1 MRNFAAKIEIRR
13 MSTVKY
19 YTSPEPF
26 ALECGAV
33 LPELTIAYHTFGE
46 LAPDRSNVVWVC
58 HALTANSDV
67 ADWWPHTVEQGCF
80 LDPGR
85 YYTICANI
93 LGSCYGTTGPLSV
106 NPATG
111 RPWHGTFPM
120 VTVRD
125 MVRAHQ
131 VLARHLGIERVKLLI
146 GSSIGG
152 FQCIEWSVM
161 QPGFAQNCAFIATTP
176 CTRPWA
182 SAFNESQ
189 RMAIE
194 TDPTWGEPSADAG
207 LGGMAVARSIALLSY
222 RGGVAYN
229 TTQADPDPASAG
241 FDRRVHS
248 YQRYQ
253 GEKLRKRF
261 NAYSYY
267 RLSQAVDSH
276 NVARGRG
283 PLRQVLAGIAA
294 RTLVVAISSDI
305 LFPPA
310 DHQELVESIP
320 NCQYHLID
328 SDFGHDGFLVE
339 HEQLGRIISNFIS
352 PNHHEQ

>member
-1 MRNFAAKIEIRR
+1 M
-13 MSTVKY
+13 TQY
-19 YTSPEPF
+19 YTYDKPF
-26 ALECGAV
+26 LLECGV
-33 LPELTIAYHTFGE
+33 ELPSLRIAYDTYGV
-46 LAPDRSNVVWVC
+46 LNADRSNVVWVC

-67 ADWWPHTVEQGCF
+67 ADWWPHTVESGCF
-80 LDPGR
+80 LDPEK
-85 YYTICANI
+85 YYTVCANF
-93 LGSCYGTTGPLSV
+93 LGSHYGTTCPLEV

-111 RPWHGTFPM
+111 EPWYGDFPL

-131 VLARHLGIERVKLLI
+131 LLAEYLCIERVKLLI

-152 FQCIEWSVM
+152 FQCLEWCVM
-161 QPGFAQNCAFIATTP
+161 QPDFAERAAFIATTP
-176 CTRPWA
+176 RTKPWA

-194 TDPTWGEPSADAG
+194 CDPTFGERTAEAG
-207 LGGMAVARSIALLSY
+207 AQGMAAARSIALLSY
-222 RGGVAYN
+222 RGGMAYDK
-229 TTQADPDPASAG
+229 TQEDENPDEAS
-241 FDRRVHS
+241 FERRVLS

-253 GEKLRKRF
+253 GEKLRRRF

-276 NVARGRG
+276 NLGRGRG
-283 PLRQVLAGIAA
+283 TVEEVLRGIRAKS
-294 RTLVVAISSDI
+294 LVVAITSDV

-310 DHQELVESIP
+310 DHDILVDNIP
-320 NCQYHLID
+320 DVEYHLID

-339 HEQLGRIISNFIS
+339 HQQLNNILLNFL
-352 PNHHEQ
+352 NK